1 MDLKK
6 MDQYTMETSIKSEI
20 EKMYHNQSDSVNA
33 MMKPEF
39 AECSF
44 EEKTLTIA
52 FPVLEWEK
60 NRVGAMHGGMIA
72 AAFDITNGLL
82 VRFLAGQNFAPTIQL
97 ETVFIRPIPIG
108 DVFVV
113 HVKINLAG
121 RKLTHLY
128 GEGFVKS
135 TGKLAATATS
145 SYFNE
150 DTTQRTVSEEKAG
163 KP

>member
-1 MDLKK
+1 MDNNFIGQ
-6 MDQYTMETSIKSEI
+6 DAMEAVIKAEI
-20 EKMYHNQSDSVNA
+20 DKMYQKQRNSINE

-39 AECSF
+39 VECSYDA
-44 EEKTLTIA
+44 KTLTVA

-60 NRVGAMHGGMIA
+60 NRVGAMHGGIIA
-72 AAFDITNGLL
+72 AAFDIATGLL
-82 VRFLAGQNFAPTIQL
+82 ARFFAGENFAPTIQL

-113 HVKINLAG
+113 HVKTNLAG

-128 GEGFVKS
+128 CEGFVKS
-135 TGKLAATATS
+135 TGKLAATATA

-150 DTTQRTVSEEKAG
+150 DTNQRMPSE
-163 KP
+163 